1 MRVMGDVH
9 CAGVVRVA
17 GTVIGNVSADSQ
29 VLVSQGGRVEGAV
42 QAPEAVSN
50 GNVIGPIV
58 ANRVEIQASAVI
70 RGKITT
76 SCFVIHEG
84 AVLDVDVT
92 KPVLAD
98 PVVHRDPLNPIQ
110 VMASSDEG
118 ESASVRQLQGGD
130 NRAVRE
136 QRRKSAG

>member
-29 VLVSQGGRVEGAV
+29 VLVAQGGRVEGAV
-42 QAPEAVSN
+42 QAAEAVLN

-110 VMASSDEG
+110 VMASSDEE
-118 ESASVRQLQGGD
+118 ESASVRLLQGGN
-130 NRAVRE
+130 NRAVRG

>member
-42 QAPEAVSN
+42 QAAEAVLN

-98 PVVHRDPLNPIQ
+98 PVVYRDPPVQ